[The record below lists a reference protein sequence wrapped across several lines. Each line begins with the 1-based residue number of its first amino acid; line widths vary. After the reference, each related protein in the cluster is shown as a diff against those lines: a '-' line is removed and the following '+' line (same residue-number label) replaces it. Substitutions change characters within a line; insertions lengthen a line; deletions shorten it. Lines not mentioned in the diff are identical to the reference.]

1 VSDVVTDDELLYR
14 CVFRGLDK
22 YYRIGSSGVELSSQA
37 FADRGSAPSVDR
49 AKLCNY
55 NPKWTQKNLDDGVVS
70 LIAREVRMID
80 VAQNDSK
87 GNKLF
92 AYKIDVCPRPVDD
105 NPAHAQ
111 IEPSPDYIN
120 KTTFRKVTE
129 KLARLATERIN
140 KQGWEIMPYDLQT

>member
-14 CVFRGLDK
+14 CVFLGLDK
-22 YYRIGSSGVELSSQA
+22 YYRISKSGVELSSQA

-70 LIAREVRMID
+70 LIVSEVRMID

-87 GNKLF
+87 GNQLF
-92 AYKIDVCPRPVDD
+92 AYKIDVCPRPVEE

-111 IEPSPDYIN
+111 IEPSPDYTN